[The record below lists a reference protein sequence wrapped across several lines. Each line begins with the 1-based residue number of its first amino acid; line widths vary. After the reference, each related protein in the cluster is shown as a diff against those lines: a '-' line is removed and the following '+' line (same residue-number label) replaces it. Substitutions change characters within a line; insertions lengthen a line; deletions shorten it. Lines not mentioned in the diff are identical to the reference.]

1 MNYKSMITQ
10 KAQELFELYPI
21 YKEVYVTA
29 ESLTAGL
36 IGASIVEIPG
46 SSAYFDRGFIT
57 YSNEAKMECLGV
69 SEDTLKSYVGYTDHS
84 IAANG
89 RKNIYVSS
97 YDPLSTEKVL
107 EEVTDERELSMIN
120 DVLEQIDSAN

>member
-1 MNYKSMITQ
+1 MEFDIENEKITL
-10 KAQELFELYPI
+10 EVDG
-21 YKEVYVTA
+21 KEVEYDVLFT
-29 ESLTAGL
+29 
-36 IGASIVEIPG
+36 
-46 SSAYFDRGFIT
+46 FD
-57 YSNEAKMECLGV
+57 
-69 SEDTLKSYVGYTDHS
+69 SEDTMKSYVGYTDHS

-97 YDPLSTEKVL
+97 YNPLSTEKVL

>member
-1 MNYKSMITQ
+1 MEFDIENEKIRL
-10 KAQELFELYPI
+10 EVDG
-21 YKEVYVTA
+21 KEVEYDVLFT
-29 ESLTAGL
+29 
-36 IGASIVEIPG
+36 
-46 SSAYFDRGFIT
+46 FD
-57 YSNEAKMECLGV
+57 
-69 SEDTLKSYVGYTDHS
+69 SEDTMKSYVGYTDHS

-97 YDPLSTEKVL
+97 YNPLSAEKVL